1 MRTILLSFLIIST
14 IGAFGQTKETEPAY
28 LLRLHGPWKTHESK
42 NFRLYYRE
50 NPKVSKNLSDSDLKA
65 ISQSQ
70 QDNLYC
76 IGKLLSVPKE
86 DLDTLRKIN
95 IWMFQ
100 DLKEKTE
107 ITKISATDFC
117 IPPYWSIY
125 CTYASS
131 KAAHELGHMIIDE
144 YWGYFKSRKYNFI
157 IAEGF
162 ASFVDEGHGKRNY
175 DYLEKAKKVTRH
187 NKYSMS
193 NIINDVTVTGIF
205 KNPYTQK
212 AIVAGGFVK
221 YLIKEYGIEKFKNLW
236 LTLTDNG
243 EAFNLVYNKSLD
255 ELAIDYMAFLK
266 NL

>member
-1 MRTILLSFLIIST
+1 MD
-14 IGAFGQTKETEPAY
+14 
-28 LLRLHGPWKTHESK
+28 PWKTYESK
-42 NFRLYYRE
+42 NFRLYFRI
-50 NPKVSKNLSDSDLKA
+50 NPKVTKNLSDNDLKT

-70 QDNLYC
+70 QDNLYH
-76 IGKLLSVPKE
+76 IGNLLSVPNE

-100 DLKEKTE
+100 DLNEKTE
-107 ITKISATDFC
+107 ITKIHATDFC

-144 YWGYFKSRKYNFI
+144 YWGYFQSRKYDFI
-157 IAEGF
+157 ISEGF
-162 ASFVDEGHGKRNY
+162 ASLVDEGSGRRNY

-193 NIINDVTVTGIF
+193 NIINNVNVTGIF

-221 YLIKEYGIEKFKNLW
+221 YLIKEYGIGKFKNLW
-236 LTLTDNG
+236 LTLSDDG
-243 EAFNLVYNKSLD
+243 EAFNLVYKKSID
-255 ELAIDYMAFLK
+255 ELSIDYMAFLK